1 MDLGLKNKRAI
12 VTGGSR
18 GIGYAIANTLIDEGA
33 EIATCARGE
42 EALNDALKGWNDRGG
57 KAYGQAVDVSDQE
70 KFKSWFHASAEQM
83 GGLDI
88 LISNVTTINTS
99 QGEARWQ
106 HAFEMD
112 LMQHIRTAE
121 MAMPYLKQ
129 GNSPSIV
136 FIASIASIMNSNM
149 PTETEYGAM
158 KASLIS
164 YAAQLATKV
173 GSDNIRVNLISPGPV
188 YHEGGFW
195 QQVEQKNPELYKRAQ
210 AISVFNRLGKAQE
223 IADTA
228 VYLAS
233 ERASN
238 ITAANIRVDGG
249 AIKTV
254 NF

>member
-33 EIATCARGE
+33 SIATCARGE
-42 EALNDALKGWNDRGG
+42 SALSRALEGWKNKGGT
-57 KAYGQAVDVSDQE
+57 AYCQSVDVSDQG
-70 KFKSWFHASAEQM
+70 KFKDWFASSAEQL

-88 LISNVTTINTS
+88 LVSNVTTINTS

-112 LMQHIRTAE
+112 LMQHIRTTE
-121 MAMPYLKQ
+121 MALPFLKQ
-129 GNSPSIV
+129 GRAPSIV
-136 FIASIASIMNSNM
+136 FIASIASVMTSNM

-164 YAAQLATKV
+164 YATQLATKV
-173 GSDNIRVNLISPGPV
+173 GSKNIRVNLISPGPV

-195 QQVEQKNPELYKRAQ
+195 QQVEQKNPELYKRAK
-210 AISVFNRLGKAQE
+210 AVSVFNRLGTAQE

-228 VYLAS
+228 VYLSS